1 MKQIDVNEVY
11 MLFEEIKKQIKQVN
25 ENSIPNVQPQIEI
38 PDLSKIPNLTA
49 KLNEV
54 IGEVRKPIKTE
65 HHHTFSIASNKI
77 FFAVIGVCIA
87 LLISLFVIYYQRE
100 EISNY
105 KDNDLKYHYIKME
118 GEITPTELNLL
129 ENIFENKRDRVKI
142 IRKQVQEHEKA
153 IVEEAKRLER
163 ARLKEQEAAQL
174 RREAENLKQQK

>member
-1 MKQIDVNEVY
+1 
-11 MLFEEIKKQIKQVN
+11 
-25 ENSIPNVQPQIEI
+25 
-38 PDLSKIPNLTA
+38 
-49 KLNEV
+49 
-54 IGEVRKPIKTE
+54 
-65 HHHTFSIASNKI
+65 
-77 FFAVIGVCIA
+77 
-87 LLISLFVIYYQRE
+87 
-100 EISNY
+100 
-105 KDNDLKYHYIKME
+105 ME